1 MWKWLLTTI
10 FLTGAVTTS
19 ALTAGP
25 GDTLPPFAQEML
37 TGHNAVRHKVG
48 VPALK
53 WSDKLAERAAEWANT
68 LAKTGASR
76 MQGTSGQNI
85 AYTSPPG
92 TAKAR
97 DVVAAWAA
105 EATNY
110 DHEKNACIDGKAR
123 CHHFTQVVWR
133 NSSFLGCATAH
144 DSQRDV
150 WVCNYDPPGNNVAE
164 KPY

>member
-1 MWKWLLTTI
+1 MQKWLLLMLCVI
-10 FLTGAVTTS
+10 GA
-19 ALTAGP
+19 AAPADAPP
-25 GDTLPPFAQEML
+25 GFAQEML
-37 TGHNAVRHKVG
+37 TAHNAVRRKIG
-48 VPALK
+48 VPPLK
-53 WSDKLAERAAEWANT
+53 WSDKLAGRAAEWANT

-76 MQGTSGQNI
+76 MQGIAGQNI

-92 TAKAR
+92 TAKAGN
-97 DVVAAWAA
+97 VVAAWAA
-105 EATNY
+105 EASNY

-144 DSQRDV
+144 DAQRDI
-150 WVCNYDPPGNNVAE
+150 WVCDYDPPGNDMAE